1 MDLKTMQRHK
11 MQLDK
16 LILVFLL
23 LAGMA
28 GAAIPPMS
36 ELIAAP
42 ALRIICGVFNG
53 LKLAGGAVASLV
65 LVYSGFK
72 WVGESDDPGARKNA
86 RDHMKWALVGILI
99 IIMSEMIVIY
109 VANDVAIQGCT
120 FWCTWVTC

>member
-1 MDLKTMQRHK
+1 MK
-11 MQLDK
+11 LDK

-23 LAGMA
+23 LAGTASAGIMA
-28 GAAIPPMS
+28 DLIS
-36 ELIAAP
+36 EP

-53 LKLAGGAVASLV
+53 LKLVGGAIASLV

-99 IIMSEMIVIY
+99 IIMAEMIVIY
-109 VANDVAIQGCT
+109 VASDVAIKGCS
-120 FWCTWVTC
+120 FWCTIVTC